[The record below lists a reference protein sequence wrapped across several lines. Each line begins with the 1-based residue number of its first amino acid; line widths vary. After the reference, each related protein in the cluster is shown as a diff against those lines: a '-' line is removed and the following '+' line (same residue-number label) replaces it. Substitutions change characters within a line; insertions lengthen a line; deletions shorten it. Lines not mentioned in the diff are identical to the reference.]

1 METSSIMM
9 DLLNCGK
16 KTIAFHVYNF
26 SFRGTEKCLYDYADY
41 NERILKNKSIIIFP
55 KLKNE
60 INNIDVILKFQ
71 NRFEMFFYN
80 NFENLNSILRENT
93 IL

>member
-41 NERILKNKSIIIFP
+41 NERILIKIILGIKIKNYH
-55 KLKNE
+55 KN
-60 INNIDVILKFQ
+60 IKI
-71 NRFEMFFYN
+71 
-80 NFENLNSILRENT
+80 
-93 IL
+93 